1 MHTLRRTRHV
11 FVTLSLLA
19 GGYVCLDAKDP
30 AMAIELLTT
39 SSGDGGEMCDGS
51 VNCIDSVSDTTP
63 SDGQAITLTGFH
75 FDDLDKTNWRIFFK
89 TTNPNAWSFEG
100 SSLTEDGYQGNGAA
114 YTATVALYGSKSLL
128 AEVTCKP
135 PTNCTEVAI
144 RPQTTRTS

>member
-1 MHTLRRTRHV
+1 
-11 FVTLSLLA
+11 
-19 GGYVCLDAKDP
+19 
-30 AMAIELLTT
+30 MAIELLTT

-128 AEVTCKP
+128 EKLPANRPQTAPRC
-135 PTNCTEVAI
+135 AI